1 MRSCGSHARLAKA
14 GLPMWP
20 PQIKWPR
27 RGMPPT
33 SQGSLGWG
41 PSKAGPPQPAYVG
54 GGIYTNSKQG
64 EWTEQGGDVPV
75 IGTHSHHYGIQ

>member
-1 MRSCGSHARLAKA
+1 MWEPCRARQGGAAHVAPTDKVALKKNV
-14 GLPMWP
+14 P
-20 PQIKWPR
+20 P
-27 RGMPPT
+27 PPKEA
-33 SQGSLGWG
+33 WG
-41 PSKAGPPQPAYVG
+41 GDPLKQGPPQPAYVG